1 MSLNQ
6 NEFDLLFEIKEDIG
20 EIKGNINGINTRM
33 DDTLINCVICKK
45 DLKVLQNHR
54 TVVVTLS
61 GAALIVAGF
70 AVTIAAG
77 ML

>member
-20 EIKGNINGINTRM
+20 KIKGDINGINTRM
-33 DDTLINCVICKK
+33 DDTLIDCVMCKK
-45 DLKVLQNHR
+45 DIKVLQNHR
-54 TVVVTLS
+54 TVVITLS

>member
-1 MSLNQ
+1 MSLNT
-6 NEFDLLFEIKEDIG
+6 NEFDILLEIKGDIG
-20 EIKGNINGINTRM
+20 EIKGDMKGMNTRM

-45 DLKVLQNHR
+45 DIEILKNHR

-61 GAALIVAGF
+61 SAALIVAGF
-70 AVTIAAG
+70 AVTIAAS

>member
-1 MSLNQ
+1 MPLNQ

-20 EIKGNINGINTRM
+20 KIKGDINGIHTRM
-33 DDTLINCVICKK
+33 DDTLIDCVICKK
-45 DLKVLQNHR
+45 DIKVLQNHK
-54 TVVVTLS
+54 TAVITLS